1 MHPPPP
7 PPPFPNFETL
17 IGKFKVDKRNFEL
30 KVRNSKLKLQK
41 IFQIL
46 EYGLFFKFGVIDWF
60 AKQITK
66 FIKRK
71 FQGTSE
77 NFNL

>member
-1 MHPPPP
+1 MVHASPR
-7 PPPFPNFETL
+7 PNFETL
-17 IGKFKVDKRNFEL
+17 IGKFKVEKRNFEL

-46 EYGLFFKFGVIDWF
+46 EFGVIDWF